1 MYDCN
6 KKIILNNFFKM
17 KYITQYEKKFKK
29 FFWMKNSQQTLTP
42 KKYKSKTICQ
52 ISPFFFLFLGECH
65 YMYVY

>member
-1 MYDCN
+1 
-6 KKIILNNFFKM
+6 M